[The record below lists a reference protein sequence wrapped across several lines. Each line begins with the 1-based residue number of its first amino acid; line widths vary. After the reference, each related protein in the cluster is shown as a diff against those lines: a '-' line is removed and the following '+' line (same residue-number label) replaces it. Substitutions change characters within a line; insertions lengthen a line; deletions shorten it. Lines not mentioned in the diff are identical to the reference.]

1 MFDFFQKF
9 ENIPYWK
16 IFLEI
21 IDKDFTTSAPQIGSN
36 PIEISLW
43 PWTLFKL
50 NDFIIFRTSS
60 SLKLIAGSLFSVF
73 YKTVE
78 GKILSFTIG
87 VHCKVKKLFFKK
99 YLLF

>member
-1 MFDFFQKF
+1 M
-9 ENIPYWK
+9 
-16 IFLEI
+16 
-21 IDKDFTTSAPQIGSN
+21 
-36 PIEISLW
+36 
-43 PWTLFKL
+43 
-50 NDFIIFRTSS
+50 FRTSS

-99 YLLF
+99 YAFLKFVTILLSITSGGIKGIFVLL